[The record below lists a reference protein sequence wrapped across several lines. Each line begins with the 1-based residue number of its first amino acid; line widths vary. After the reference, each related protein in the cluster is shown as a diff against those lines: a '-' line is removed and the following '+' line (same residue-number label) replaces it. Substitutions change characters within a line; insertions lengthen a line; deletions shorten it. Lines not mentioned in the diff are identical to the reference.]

1 MDTARTNT
9 IFQYL
14 FSKKYSGSMSAT
26 SFSISYSPDVVDRL
40 DATHYLEGFYR
51 FQEVGLALKM
61 QKGEYDMLE
70 AYAVFAWH
78 VTNSYD
84 LIMN

>member
-1 MDTARTNT
+1 
-9 IFQYL
+9 
-14 FSKKYSGSMSAT
+14 MSAT
-26 SFSISYSPDVVDRL
+26 SFSISYSLDVVDRL

-70 AYAVFAWH
+70 AYAVFA
-78 VTNSYD
+78 
-84 LIMN
+84 

>member
-1 MDTARTNT
+1 
-9 IFQYL
+9 
-14 FSKKYSGSMSAT
+14 MSAT

-70 AYAVFAWH
+70 AYAVFA
-78 VTNSYD
+78 
-84 LIMN
+84 